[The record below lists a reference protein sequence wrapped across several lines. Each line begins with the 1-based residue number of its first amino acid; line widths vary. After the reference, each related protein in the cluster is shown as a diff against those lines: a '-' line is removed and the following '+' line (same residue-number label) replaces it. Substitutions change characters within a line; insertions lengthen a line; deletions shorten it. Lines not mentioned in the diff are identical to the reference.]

1 MLRLFAPVLL
11 LVAFA
16 ASQPAFAQDPTE
28 ILLRLDRL
36 ETENRRL
43 TGDVEKMQFQVEQL
57 QEQLKKSQADNELR
71 FQDLEGGAAGT
82 APVKKQAE
90 ETPER
95 TPQKSASTDGIE
107 EQPLPGPV
115 RSESS
120 QDEPVN
126 EQPQTKAAS
135 GPAADYEAAAAL
147 LEADSL
153 PDAEAAFRAFLKAY
167 PKDKNAP
174 DAMFGLGESLFGRE
188 RYADAAEHYLDLT
201 TKFPKSKRAPEG
213 LLKLGMSLNALGA
226 KQEACSTYD
235 EVAKKYPKAPEG
247 VKQALKRQRGNA
259 NCS

>member
-1 MLRLFAPVLL
+1 MLRLFAPV
-11 LVAFA
+11 VFFA
-16 ASQPAFAQDPTE
+16 TLMMSLSAFAQDPTE

-36 ETENRRL
+36 ESENRRL

-71 FQDLEGGAAGT
+71 FQDIEGGAAGSA
-82 APVKKQAE
+82 APKKQAE
-90 ETPER
+90 ETPAR
-95 TPQKSASTDGIE
+95 QPQKNASAEGIE
-107 EQPLPGPV
+107 EQPLPGPAKSDPAQ
-115 RSESS
+115 SE
-120 QDEPVN
+120 PAA

-147 LEADSL
+147 LEADNL
-153 PDAEAAFRAFLKAY
+153 PDAEAAFRVFLKAY

-226 KQEACSTYD
+226 KQEACATYD